1 MRLAKIFVVL
11 VFLFGFRPALAHPLY
26 LTGEIGGSPVL
37 LMLEKDN
44 EKLSGW
50 YLYFRQAR
58 DIELDGHIGA
68 NGVFELQEYA
78 SPGHRK
84 MAVFSG
90 NAADGKWTGNWKS
103 AAGRTLNFRV
113 QENRDVLQNLNG
125 SFRCSTKNLEPK
137 FGYTFER
144 SLNLTVA
151 KGVVK
156 SIVVNNGSKSRH
168 GDGDQQCSI
177 GSEDLK
183 QIASDAG
190 IVLQAHGDEP
200 SGGEDAGN
208 CTVRVVGTADYL
220 YVQVG
225 DFTEPKNDCRGVGTT
240 MFCSPRGGWGD
251 LVVDRKTQSCRAVQ

>member
-1 MRLAKIFVVL
+1 MKLAKAV
-11 VFLFGFRPALAHPLY
+11 ALAASFMVPSSAYTHPLY
-26 LTGEIGGSPVL
+26 LTGTIGSAPVL

-58 DIELDGHIGA
+58 DIELDGRIDATGH
-68 NGVFELQEYA
+68 FELDEYA
-78 SPGHRK
+78 APGHRK

-90 NAADGKWTGNWKS
+90 TATHGSWTGSWKS
-103 AAGRTLNFRV
+103 ADARTVGFRLA
-113 QENRDVLQNLNG
+113 ENHDVLNDLSG
-125 SFRCSTKNLEPK
+125 SFRCSARNLDKK

-144 SLNLTVA
+144 SLNLTVV
-151 KGVVK
+151 KGAVK
-156 SIVVNNGSKSRH
+156 SIVVNNGSKSHH

-177 GSEDLK
+177 GAEDLK

-190 IVLQAHGDEP
+190 ILLQAHGDEP

-225 DFTEPKNDCRGVGTT
+225 DFTEPRNDCRGIGTT

-251 LVVDRKTQSCRAVQ
+251 LVVDRKTRSCRAVQ

>member
-1 MRLAKIFVVL
+1 MKLAKAF
-11 VFLFGFRPALAHPLY
+11 ALAAFLMLPSAVFGHPLY
-26 LTGEIGGSPVL
+26 LTGTIGTAPVL
-37 LMLEKDN
+37 LMLEK
-44 EKLSGW
+44 ESGKLSGW
-50 YLYFRQAR
+50 YLYFREAR
-58 DIELDGHIGA
+58 DIAIDGHIDGD
-68 NGVFELQEYA
+68 GRFELNEYA

-84 MAVFSG
+84 MAAFSG
-90 NAADGKWTGNWKS
+90 TAADGKWTGSWKS
-103 AAGRTLNFRV
+103 AAGRTLSFRV
-113 QENRDVLQNLNG
+113 QENRDVLQDLNG
-125 SFRCSTKNLEPK
+125 SFRCTARNLDKK

-156 SIVVNNGSKSRH
+156 TIDVVNGSKSRH
-168 GDGDQQCSI
+168 GDGNQQCSI

-183 QIASDAG
+183 QVASDAG
-190 IVLQAHGDEP
+190 IMLEAHGDEP
-200 SGGEDAGN
+200 TGGEDAGN

-251 LVVDRKTQSCRAVQ
+251 VIVDRRTQSCRATQ